1 MKNVLIASILHFV
14 PLFSICQEI
23 FDKNKY
29 SPMPLPRYSEPVDSA
44 FKQNA
49 LIMFDMQN
57 LEFDTIDVNMNNYR
71 TAANVSSS
79 NAIASNEFSQG
90 NVQAYSFS
98 NLQPA
103 DQLAGFGS
111 YPVTTIVKL
120 YLTMFNP
127 ITNSYS
133 YTACSGAMINPW
145 YIITAGHCVN
155 SSIDPSYAVAC
166 TVIPEYN
173 MGSQPFGQTTTVSWY
188 SFPQWTVNGD
198 WNYDMA
204 VMGLASPMGNTT
216 GWLGWGCNND
226 NSFFTNPSNLFHSFG
241 YPAQDD
247 WGNSVLEGGERM
259 YYMNGYMDFWEST
272 NSMCHYNLGFH
283 GQSGSG
289 LYYKD
294 ASNNRYVYGVLS
306 HGNGST
312 PPYYTCHCRMDCGMF
327 DYFNSIIPSAIGVD
341 ESDLSK
347 QILIFPNPTESSFH
361 INFSELV
368 FKKADLEIY
377 NQFGEIIVRTTV
389 DASNPETDIDLTNY
403 TTGVYFIRA

>member
-1 MKNVLIASILHFV
+1 
-14 PLFSICQEI
+14 
-23 FDKNKY
+23 
-29 SPMPLPRYSEPVDSA
+29 
-44 FKQNA
+44 
-49 LIMFDMQN
+49 
-57 LEFDTIDVNMNNYR
+57 
-71 TAANVSSS
+71 
-79 NAIASNEFSQG
+79 
-90 NVQAYSFS
+90 
-98 NLQPA
+98 
-103 DQLAGFGS
+103 
-111 YPVTTIVKL
+111 
-120 YLTMFNP
+120 
-127 ITNSYS
+127 
-133 YTACSGAMINPW
+133 
-145 YIITAGHCVN
+145 
-155 SSIDPSYAVAC
+155 
-166 TVIPEYN
+166 
-173 MGSQPFGQTTTVSWY
+173 
-188 SFPQWTVNGD
+188 
-198 WNYDMA
+198 
-204 VMGLASPMGNTT
+204 
-216 GWLGWGCNND
+216 
-226 NSFFTNPSNLFHSFG
+226 
-241 YPAQDD
+241 
-247 WGNSVLEGGERM
+247 
-259 YYMNGYMDFWEST
+259 MNGYMDFWEST

-403 TTGVYFIRA
+403 TTGVYFIRAFVDNQVVNGKICKTH